1 MKNDEEEFN
10 KDNISYE
17 KLVQM
22 VFQLKK
28 DNIDNKTE
36 LKKTQGELKQTKEEF
51 TEKKGVICQNRKIRR
66 QPKIYVLFDF
76 NVPFKRYLKN
86 LF

>member
-36 LKKTQGELKQTKEEF
+36 LKKTQEEIKKTKTVLTENKEDILTRIEKLEENQ
-51 TEKKGVICQNRKIRR
+51 KLM
-66 QPKIYVLFDF
+66 Y
-76 NVPFKRYLKN
+76 YLISMYHSKDI
-86 LF
+86 